1 MVNWIYKTVSPNHL
15 KALAQ
20 SFYSP
25 FLLIELIDKPTFMK
39 QEASKFELFER
50 CIEYASN
57 FDIEELSKQSEVEDK
72 FVKVLKYIEMLN

>member
-39 QEASKFELFER
+39 
-50 CIEYASN
+50 
-57 FDIEELSKQSEVEDK
+57 
-72 FVKVLKYIEMLN
+72 